1 MSEISRLCGGGDAD
15 RSLVPGSLRGYRTWR
30 PTRRG
35 ETVPEGLLPLAAVSR
50 RKVLWPAVLSAR
62 CLPLELPRRTGG
74 EAPDDLAPE
83 SHRAPETGCDCG
95 IYAWYAPDDTRM
107 MHARVFGVVEASG
120 LVLMGERGFRAEHA
134 RVVAVVTRS
143 RRVAAACEEAGIAV
157 YRRRRDL
164 VRAYPPEDVSELIGP
179 PDEADAEGEA
189 FQLGL
194 GLGRRPPGM
203 DRTLVAAV
211 WARTALMA
219 LAVAALPT
227 VAGIVAAIVAEFALL
242 ALVTARLR

>member
-1 MSEISRLCGGGDAD
+1 VSEISRLCGGGDAD
-15 RSLVPGSLRGYRTWR
+15 RSLVPGTLRGYRTWR

-35 ETVPEGLLPLAAVSR
+35 ETVPAGMLPLAAVSR
-50 RKVLWPAVLSAR
+50 RKVLWPALLSAR
-62 CLPLELPRRTGG
+62 CLPLELPRRPGS
-74 EAPDDLAPE
+74 EVPDDLPPD
-83 SHRAPETGCDCG
+83 SHRAPEPGCDCG

-120 LVLMGERGFRAEHA
+120 LVLMGERGFRAEKA

-143 RRVAAACEEAGIAV
+143 RRVAAACAEAGITV

-164 VRAYPPEDVSELIGP
+164 VRAHPPEDVSELIGVP
-179 PDEADAEGEA
+179 EDEADEDGEEG
-189 FQLGL
+189 GD
-194 GLGRRPPGM
+194 RRRRTPGV
-203 DRTLVAAV
+203 DRTLVVAV

-242 ALVTARLR
+242 ALVTTRLR

>member
-15 RSLVPGSLRGYRTWR
+15 RSLVPGTLRGYRTWR

-35 ETVPEGLLPLAAVSR
+35 EEVPEGLLPLAAVSR

-62 CLPLELPRRTGG
+62 CLPLELPRRPSG
-74 EAPDDLAPE
+74 EAPDDLVPD
-83 SHRAPETGCDCG
+83 SHRAPESGSDCG

-143 RRVAAACEEAGIAV
+143 RRVAAACTEAGITV

-179 PDEADAEGEA
+179 PEEEAEDEDLE
-189 FQLGL
+189 LGL
-194 GLGRRPPGM
+194 RRRAPGV

-227 VAGIVAAIVAEFALL
+227 VAGIVAALVAEFALL
-242 ALVTARLR
+242 ALVTTRLR

>member
-1 MSEISRLCGGGDAD
+1 VSEISRLCGGGDAD

-30 PTRRG
+30 PTRRS
-35 ETVPEGLLPLAAVSR
+35 EVVPEGLLPLAAVSR

-62 CLPLELPRRTGG
+62 CLPLELPRRPGG
-74 EAPDDLAPE
+74 EAPEDLPPD

-143 RRVAAACEEAGIAV
+143 RRVAAACEAAGIVV

-179 PDEADAEGEA
+179 PEDEADADGED
-189 FQLGL
+189 FEFGL
-194 GLGRRPPGM
+194 RRRAPGV

-227 VAGIVAAIVAEFALL
+227 VAGIVAAIIAEFALL